1 MAEFRISPEFR
12 AALKAR
18 LESPEGQQALD
29 ELARLIA
36 ETAFETMPSDLQ
48 ETLATEAGMAAF
60 REAWPDIVE
69 AFFRGGG
76 AKQTAIASKSKGAR
90 RTARRLRT
98 PAK

>member
-1 MAEFRISPEFR
+1 MAEFRISPAFR

-18 LESPEGQQALD
+18 LESPKGQQALD

-36 ETAFETMPSDLQ
+36 ETAFQAMPSDLR

-76 AKQTAIASKSKGAR
+76 TMQTAVAGKRKEAR
-90 RTARRLRT
+90 RTAMRRRT